1 MAEQR
6 ETSIEQNDESIE
18 EGNSLN
24 ALEASTYIGL
34 ASANNIT
41 FKEKKPHLHLL

>member
-24 ALEASTYIGL
+24 ALEASTYI